1 MPIGVRVTVR
11 GDRMWEFLDRLIT
24 IAIPRI
30 RDFRGLEPKG
40 FDGSG
45 NFNLGLKE
53 QLIFPEINSE
63 RVPKQRGMNISFVI
77 DGGKDV
83 FSLDLLKE
91 LGMPFKQPAAAGR
104 N

>member
-1 MPIGVRVTVR
+1 MNGCTDCIQKTHICIGRK
-11 GDRMWEFLDRLIT
+11 INY
-24 IAIPRI
+24 
-30 RDFRGLEPKG
+30 DFCTRR
-40 FDGSG
+40 DGSG

-77 DGGKDV
+77 DGGQDDL
-83 FSLDLLKE
+83 SLDLLRE
-91 LGMPFKQPAAAGR
+91 FGMPFKKSVPAATAGR